1 MDIINQYGGKT
12 DPRQTEIMVKLRD
25 KYNLNDYKYKGKK
38 LCTKERFSEP
48 QLYIVD
54 KVREIIN
61 ENGGDKDDLALLDEY
76 VKNKKEKM
84 EKKEKGENYE
94 PKKQT
99 PKK

>member
-48 QLYIVD
+48 QL
-54 KVREIIN
+54 
-61 ENGGDKDDLALLDEY
+61 ENC
-76 VKNKKEKM
+76 
-84 EKKEKGENYE
+84 
-94 PKKQT
+94 
-99 PKK
+99 